1 MTRAPID
8 NCDHSGGARR
18 VVRAWLAVVV
28 AGALAGV
35 AGCSQGTSVAA
46 SASPTPPPISAS
58 VDLTKPP
65 VIGDPKALSLPAVVT
80 RELPNGLQLMV
91 VEQHEL
97 PLADFVLVVKNGGET
112 DELGKLGTATLAT
125 SLLTEG
131 TTTRNSLQ
139 IADQEAFLGVDISA
153 RSGWDATTIQ
163 LHTPT
168 AQLDSALALFADVA
182 LRPAFPATELER
194 LRQTRLTSLLQVKD
208 RGPEIANRAYA
219 AIVYGAA
226 AYGRPLT
233 GDESSAK
240 AIQHADVRRFYDTY
254 FRPNNATLL
263 VVGDVKPDDMERR
276 VRSLFGGWERR
287 PVPSTSYGEAPA
299 AKGTTIYLID
309 KPGAAQS
316 SFRIG
321 GIGVA
326 RNTQDYFPLTVMN
339 TALGGSFTSRL
350 NQNLRET
357 KGYTYGASSGFAMR
371 RAPGPFTASAE
382 VVAAKTDSA
391 LIEFMNE
398 LRAIRDTVPKDELEK
413 AKRYLQLQLPGRFE
427 TTGDIASQLSQLV
440 PYDVPLSFY
449 NGYTQGIAAVT
460 QADVQRVARQY
471 LDPEKLAIVIVGD
484 RKSIEPTLK
493 ATKIGDIAVVDMTGR
508 PAM

>member
-1 MTRAPID
+1 VSRTTDTTRVIE
-8 NCDHSGGARR
+8 RR
-18 VVRAWLAVVV
+18 PRVGVLAVLGTLAVVV
-28 AGALAGV
+28 ACA
-35 AGCSQGTSVAA
+35 QRTSTSAPSPSAA
-46 SASPTPPPISAS
+46 PAPTAT

-65 VIGDPKALSLPAVVT
+65 VLGAPKPLTLPAVVS
-80 RELPNGLQLMV
+80 RELPNGLKLLI

-97 PLADFVLVVKNGGET
+97 PIADFVLVVRSGGET
-112 DELGKLGTATLAT
+112 DPADKLGTATLAA
-125 SLLTEG
+125 SLLKEG

-139 IADQEAFLGVDISA
+139 IADQEAFLGVGIFA
-153 RSGWDATTIQ
+153 GSGWDATTVQ

-182 LRPAFPATELER
+182 LRPAFPTNELER
-194 LRQTRLTSLLQVKD
+194 LRKNRLTSLLQVKD
-208 RGPEIANRAYA
+208 RAPEIANRAYA
-219 AIVYGAA
+219 AIVFGSA

-233 GDESSAK
+233 GDEASTN
-240 AIQHADVRRFYDTY
+240 AIQQADVRRFYDTY

-263 VVGDVKPDDMERR
+263 VVGDVRPDDVERR
-276 VRSLFGGWERR
+276 VRAMFGGWQRGD
-287 PVPSTSYGEAPA
+287 VPQANYGQPPA

-321 GIGVA
+321 TVGVA
-326 RNTQDYFPLTVMN
+326 RNTADYFPLTVMN

-391 LIEFMNE
+391 LIEFMKE
-398 LRAIRDTVPKDELEK
+398 LRAIREAIPQEELEK
-413 AKRYLQLQLPGRFE
+413 TKRYLQLQLPGSFE
-427 TTGDIASQLSQLV
+427 TTGGIAGQLSQLV
-440 PYDVPLSFY
+440 RYDVPLSFY
-449 NGYTQGIAAVT
+449 NSYTQGIAAVT
-460 QADVQRVARQY
+460 AADVQRVARQY
-471 LDPEKLAIVIVGD
+471 IDPDRLAIIIVGD
-484 RKSIEPTLK
+484 RKSIEPALRAAK
-493 ATKIGDIAVVDMTGR
+493 VGDVTVVDIMGR